1 MLRISIID
9 EPRSTTLKLEGKIA
23 QEWVAELRNTWMAL
37 LETANN
43 RKRIVDLYGV
53 SFVDDIGRIL
63 LYEMHADGAQLI
75 GTGPMITA
83 LIEEIQGPTQNGKGR
98 SFRKIILSLL
108 MLLGMAFF
116 ASRLSAQA
124 VPLLTLEDAI
134 SQAKT
139 RNRQL
144 KIDQLNATSAK
155 LDIAIAKTKRLP
167 SLSTDIYGSSL
178 LSDLSFE
185 FEKGA
190 FGDFPSTGPIPNED
204 TKVTAKRSFNVVA
217 TGQLKQPISQ
227 LYRIN
232 LGIKAREVQH
242 KISLEDARKTEQEIV
257 RDVRRAYYAL
267 LQTESALKA
276 NRATVESLTE
286 LDRVTTD
293 RLQQQAVLP
302 ADALDVKVALASA
315 KQEQL
320 VLENQRSTQ
329 QEQLSLLLGRDPN
342 EPFTVES
349 VPALREQEQDLA
361 AAREIATTH
370 RPELRQSELRI
381 QAADYDRRIK
391 KSERLPD
398 VGAFVS
404 YASPFNVDVV
414 PKNIAAAGVQLSW
427 EPFDWGRRKRELE
440 QKQIALEQAGY
451 AAQHTRDA
459 IVADVNRAHR
469 GLKEARSSAEVA
481 ELQTRSVEERLRV
494 VTNQYEQ
501 KATLLKDVLDMQKK
515 LAEAR
520 HQQQQALLA
529 FWNAKADFAKAIGE
543 E

>member
-23 QEWVAELRNTWMAL
+23 HEWVAELRNTWMAL
-37 LETANN
+37 LEKADN

-53 SFVDDIGRIL
+53 SFVDDIGQIL
-63 LYEMHADGAQLI
+63 LHEMYADGAHLV

-83 LIEEIQGPTQNGKGR
+83 LIEEIQGPAPSGKRR
-98 SFRKIILSLL
+98 SFRKIVLSLL
-108 MLLGMAFF
+108 MLLGIAFF
-116 ASRLSAQA
+116 ASKLTAQTA
-124 VPLLTLEDAI
+124 PLLALEDAI
-134 SQAKT
+134 SQAKA

-144 KIDQLNATSAK
+144 KIEKLNADSSK
-155 LDIAIAKTKRLP
+155 LDIAIAKSKRLP

-217 TGQLKQPISQ
+217 TGQLQQPISQ

-232 LGIKAREVQH
+232 LGVKTREVQH
-242 KISLEDARKTEQEIV
+242 KISLEEARKTEQQV
-257 RDVRRAYYAL
+257 VHDVRLAYYAI
-267 LQTESALKA
+267 LQTQSAVKA
-276 NRATVESLTE
+276 NRATVASLTE
-286 LDRVTTD
+286 LERVTAD

-302 ADALDVKVALASA
+302 ADALEVRVALASA
-315 KQEQL
+315 KQDQL
-320 VLENQRSTQ
+320 VLEDQLATQ
-329 QEQLSLLLGRDPN
+329 QEQLNLLIGRDPN
-342 EPFTVES
+342 ESFVVES
-349 VPALREQEQDLA
+349 VPALREVEEDLA
-361 AAREIATTH
+361 AARGRAVLQ
-370 RPELRQSELRI
+370 RPELRQSELQI
-381 QAADYDRRIK
+381 QAAEYDRRIK

-398 VGAFVS
+398 FGLFAS

-414 PKNIAAAGVQLSW
+414 PKNIAAAGIQISW
-427 EPFDWGRRKRELE
+427 EPFDWGRKTKELE
-440 QKQIALEQAGY
+440 QKKIAVEQASY
-451 AAQHTRDA
+451 AAQHTRDLIA
-459 IVADVNRAHR
+459 IEVNRTHR
-469 GLKEARSSAEVA
+469 GLKEARASAEVA
-481 ELQTRSVEERLRV
+481 QLQFQSVEERLRV

-501 KATLLKDVLDMQKK
+501 KAALLKDVLDVQKK

-529 FWNAKADFAKAIGE
+529 FWNAQADFAKAIGE